1 MTVLSAHFIQIHKIL
16 ALETWVMLRHHAKK
30 SALKK
35 CFGRFSVISCWREI
49 QTKLGPHLKRMVS
62 TLPHGK
68 EFCKN
73 LNFQESYGVLNKGGV
88 APFFGQKNCAI
99 SNFKVRYLKKYY
111 RYSYFTDI
119 SGKFGSFWVQNWYR
133 TLKLLYSKPSYE
145 LLKFFFENSKNAQF
159 WELFIFKYLF
169 KTHIVTKV

>member
-1 MTVLSAHFIQIHKIL
+1 M
-16 ALETWVMLRHHAKK
+16 ALETWVMSWHHTKI

-35 CFGRFSVISCWREI
+35 MIWQIFCHITLERDTNKIRAS
-49 QTKLGPHLKRMVS
+49 LKRMVS

-73 LNFQESYGVLNKGGV
+73 LNFQASYGVLSKVVVG
-88 APFFGQKNCAI
+88 PFFGPKNCAS

-159 WELFIFKYLF
+159 WELFIFKYFF